1 LPQKD
6 ATPMLRP
13 FAGEL
18 NLSAPAAPETDATM
32 KTRAL
37 ASILALTGVILTPL
51 AAHATGVEETS
62 PTGKGIAGGA
72 LLGAELVLST
82 EAAFDVEPTWA
93 YIVGG
98 VAGGAAGGVGGYF
111 VEQQDS
117 ARAPMLMLAGGL
129 AFAIPTVVAVL
140 SATAYEPPASY
151 LQDQAPADEP
161 IAEPPAPTEAT
172 PPPPAAVPEPAPAA
186 TPPAEA
192 APPANPAPA
201 PTGRRHLR
209 SPRRL
214 SLKLPPPALLG
225 FRGSE
230 LALGVP
236 NIELRHAY
244 SMRERVMFNAP
255 DVAELRVPVV
265 NVVF

>member
-1 LPQKD
+1 
-6 ATPMLRP
+6 
-13 FAGEL
+13 
-18 NLSAPAAPETDATM
+18 M
-32 KTRAL
+32 KTRGFASVLAL
-37 ASILALTGVILTPL
+37 AGVILTPL
-51 AAHATGVEETS
+51 AAHATGVDEVS
-62 PTGKGIAGGA
+62 SSGKGIAGGA
-72 LLGAELVLST
+72 LLGAELVLAT

-111 VEQQDS
+111 VEQTDEP
-117 ARAPMLMLAGGL
+117 RAPMLMLAGGL

-140 SATAYEPPASY
+140 AATAYEPPASY

-161 IAEPPAPTEAT
+161 VAEPPAPTDAA
-172 PPPPAAVPEPAPAA
+172 PPPAAPAPAA
-186 TPPAEA
+186 APPPATET
-192 APPANPAPA
+192 APPAAAPA

-209 SPRRL
+209 STRRL

-225 FRGSE
+225 FQASR

-236 NIELRHAY
+236 NVELRHAY
-244 SMRERVMFNAP
+244 TVSEQVMFNAP
-255 DVAELRVPVV
+255 DAAELRVPVL